1 MSMATTSRV
10 RPIAEMLRVARPM
23 VAASAMAMP
32 AMPNPLPAFAVS
44 CLDSPARLRMNS
56 SPATM

>member
-1 MSMATTSRV
+1 
-10 RPIAEMLRVARPM
+10 MLREARPM
-23 VAASAMAMP
+23 VATRAMAMP
-32 AMPNPLPAFAVS
+32 AMPKVLPAFAVS